1 MANIQKEQLKKIIKK
16 ELADILKEV
25 KDNEVKFNQ
34 IAYEKVINSLIEKGL
49 LSEQLG
55 SENFMSSLN
64 PWSSANK
71 MRRGVSAAEEEEELQ
86 PGESWDDA
94 RARLGYAGTPP
105 IGDEGFMPTG
115 EEAPPEEEATELA
128 PVDFGPGGETGG
140 LPAHFQQEL
149 IRITQS
155 APAEFR
161 NNINDVGNEVYN
173 TLQSEVGGLKSQE
186 QLGEL
191 VLQIVGTVVAAMGS
205 AGGRKWASGDAFEKV
220 APEPYFGGTNPNE
233 PNFLD
238 QLLAQGR

>member
-1 MANIQKEQLKKIIKK
+1 MQFKKIINK
-16 ELADILKEV
+16 ELTDILKEV

-34 IAYEKVINSLIEKGL
+34 IAYEKVINSLIEKGV

-71 MRRGVSAAEEEEELQ
+71 MRRGVTAAEEEEDLQ

-94 RARLGYAGTPP
+94 RARLGYASPSAG
-105 IGDEGFMPTG
+105 GEEGFMPTG
-115 EEAPPEEEATELA
+115 EEAPEEDTTDLA

-140 LPAHFQQEL
+140 LPTHFQQEL
-149 IRITQS
+149 VRITQS

-161 NNINDVGNEVYN
+161 NNIGNVGDKVFNELH
-173 TLQSEVGGLKSQE
+173 TEIGGLKTQE

-191 VLQIVGTVVAAMGS
+191 VLQIISTVVNAMGS
-205 AGGRKWASGDAFEKV
+205 AGGRKWASGDAFENI